1 MHAVGL
7 FPPTLRG
14 TLTRT
19 ACSLALEFA
28 LLIVGGSLAPG
39 QTFTVLHNFTGGADG
54 KNPYSPVTIDDR
66 GDLYGTTFY
75 GGSGGV
81 VYKMTQTHGAW
92 TFASLYQFGAHNDP
106 AFPVCRGS
114 YRSRTAASLRHR
126 SAGGT
131 HGAGAGFKLRPPPRT
146 LLLTFSRPGPKPCCI
161 PFRAATT
168 D

>member
-106 AFPVCRGS
+106 AFPYAGVVIGPDGS
-114 YRSRTAASLRHR
+114 LYGTG

-131 HGAGAGFKLRPPPRT
+131 HGAGAVFKLQPPPA
-146 LLLTFSRPGPKPCCI
+146 LYS
-161 PFRAATT
+161 
-168 D
+168 